1 MHDSTASTVAKVLVV
16 DDSAV
21 VRRILSGQLQRAG
34 WLVREAGSGIEALAA
49 FEQEA
54 FEVVITDIN
63 MPGIDGLELL
73 ARLRQRE
80 VPPEVILLTGSR
92 AGDAQAAVQAL
103 RLGAYDYIAKDSEVG
118 GEVVLAVQRATEKWR
133 LREENAR
140 LLRELS
146 RLSLEDSLTGLGN
159 RRAFDG
165 AIAHEI
171 ARAGRSGR
179 NLSLAMLDIDH
190 FKRVNDSLGHP
201 AGDAVLAS
209 FAGVLRSVVRQA
221 DLVYRYGGEEFA
233 VILPDCDDGGA
244 LAFAQRVVRA
254 TEARPICVALQ
265 EVSITCSVG
274 VACLVL
280 RDRPSGEP
288 LVVRADRA
296 LYEAKRSG
304 RNRAVLGREETA
316 SPAVALEVQPC

>member
-1 MHDSTASTVAKVLVV
+1 MPDPATSTVARVLVV

-21 VRRILSGQLQRAG
+21 VRRILGGQLHRAG
-34 WLVREAGSGIEALAA
+34 WLVREAASGSEALAA
-49 FEQEA
+49 FEQEP

-63 MPGIDGLELL
+63 MPGLDGLELL

-92 AGDAQAAVQAL
+92 AGDALAAVQAL
-103 RLGAYDYIAKDSEVG
+103 RLGAYDYIAKDSEAG
-118 GEVVLAVQRATEKWR
+118 GEVVLAVQRAVEKWR

-146 RLSLEDSLTGLGN
+146 RLSLEDALTGLGN

-165 AIAHEI
+165 SIVHEV
-171 ARAGRSGR
+171 ARAGRHGR
-179 NLSLAMLDIDH
+179 NLSLAMLDLDH

-209 FAGVLRSVVRQA
+209 FAGVLRSLARQA
-221 DLVYRYGGEEFA
+221 DLIYRYGGEEFA
-233 VILPDCDDGGA
+233 VILPDCDDVGA
-244 LAFAQRVVRA
+244 LAFAQRVVHE
-254 TEARPICVALQ
+254 TEAQPLCAGRQQVA
-265 EVSITCSVG
+265 ITCSVG
-274 VACLVL
+274 VACLAP
-280 RDRPSGEP
+280 RDRPSGEE

-296 LYEAKRSG
+296 LYEAKDSG
-304 RNRAVLGREETA
+304 RNRAVLGRDETP
-316 SPAVALEVQPC
+316 SPAAALEATC